1 MLLSFLNY
9 FQHLRLQSPLDSS
22 CLGTNARNQ
31 TYGVMS
37 RVDENGYLNFFFF
50 QCEQMCTEDHLC
62 KYSSNTNA
70 QPRVSLANTLW
81 SVYVFSSNT
90 LMNGRKQSYVPYCI
104 YFSDPEINSHSLM
117 LDPHQTWEINDVN
130 TSPFFS
136 SPFPRTVFSSIL
148 FHCTFSR
155 TPLFS
160 CFKLRVLVCLYLVP
174 CMFLSC
180 SLFS

>member
-9 FQHLRLQSPLDSS
+9 FQHHCLQSPLDSS
-22 CLGTNARNQ
+22 SWELTLETERMVWCHVWTK
-31 TYGVMS
+31 TVIWT
-37 RVDENGYLNFFFF
+37 FFF
-50 QCEQMCTEDHLC
+50 QCEEMCTEDHLC

-155 TPLFS
+155 TPFS
-160 CFKLRVLVCLYLVP
+160 LALN
-174 CMFLSC
+174 SG
-180 SLFS
+180 SLFAFIWSPACSFPAVYSPN